1 MRAYDLRH
9 SHVSMLIASGLNIVE
24 VARRAGHSPTMCLS
38 TYAHVFEEFEGRTID
53 LEAEIL
59 RARAKFRR
67 EAADGWRSFRHRC
80 RSASTAP
87 YVDVGGSSSIS
98 IPRTSPSSRGA

>member
-9 SHVSMLIASGLNIVE
+9 SHVLKCRSPRGSTLCE

-59 RARAKFRR
+59 RARAKF
-67 EAADGWRSFRHRC
+67 S
-80 RSASTAP
+80 
-87 YVDVGGSSSIS
+87 
-98 IPRTSPSSRGA
+98 